1 MKKWSTRDD
10 KLVADEERELAK
22 KLYDDFARFTTLDVL
37 EAAVVKQTGSD
48 SILNLGRHGDM
59 SSGRYISVFSLE
71 LHGGGDRTTLSV
83 QVPRVDMSGPAN
95 KPSGDNGGPPGAA
108 PANNTGTTTATAT
121 GAGEGAPSSSAPT
134 YKVKHSGTGAQPVA
148 PPPPPPKATPKP
160 PSKPTDPILAAKA
173 EGNSFYG
180 QGKLHK
186 AIRAYS
192 RAITVAT
199 DKPQRVPGDY
209 GTVVSALYANRAAAY
224 LRRSKAA
231 HAKVV
236 ASKQDLQD
244 CLRDCD
250 RALDLRPGYFKVL
263 YRRAQALLH
272 LGRLHEAQAD
282 IDVCVEVATAS
293 RAAAGGDGGGDCDDA
308 MFAEVC
314 RFQGSVAR
322 KLASRAKA
330 TQGVLESVAAE
341 DEALAG
347 SVLDQLLHRTDGSFP
362 AVSGAASEPV
372 RPPAGQAAEP
382 SAGAAAGGGTSSLP
396 ANTKSLADLARE
408 LDAAADAR
416 EASAGGG
423 GGCDGASGGDGG
435 HGRVSR
441 RKADRDAARG
451 DGPSIAGVGGWRAVA
466 VKRAKAKAS
475 GKAKAKAKA
484 ASEAPGGDS
493 GTSDTA
499 GSAGVADKKAKL
511 GPRKA
516 ARLLKALRS
525 SIIKGDMTAAA
536 STLGQVQPKLYPKLF
551 GDAVR
556 AGVLGVAF
564 ARCCVEVCGRVRP
577 CSPCRARFSWTRSCL
592 SGRSKP
598 CTPWQ
603 PPMTVLQLSRF
614 ARYAGRVGGSA
625 MVVPHSTDAYSA
637 AGVCG
642 CHRELPP
649 SRGPSG
655 FACSPSSC
663 PRHKRRMC
671 CSCWSWWHRQTTS
684 STLRMVL

>member
-322 KLASRAKA
+322 KLAARAKA

-423 GGCDGASGGDGG
+423 GGGDGASGGDGG

-451 DGPSIAGVGGWRAVA
+451 DGPSTAGVGGWRAVA

-556 AGVLGVAF
+556 AGVLVLRLHGAVWGCAAVF
-564 ARCCVEVCGRVRP
+564 GRVHHAV
-577 CSPCRARFSWTRSCL
+577 RAS
-592 SGRSKP
+592 
-598 CTPWQ
+598 
-603 PPMTVLQLSRF
+603 
-614 ARYAGRVGGSA
+614 AGRE
-625 MVVPHSTDAYSA
+625 A
-637 AGVCG
+637 AC
-642 CHRELPP
+642 RD
-649 SRGPSG
+649 GPSL
-655 FACSPSSC
+655 A
-663 PRHKRRMC
+663 RHGNRRWC
-671 CSCWSWWHRQTTS
+671 FN
-684 STLRMVL
+684 

>member
-108 PANNTGTTTATAT
+108 PANNTGTAT

-263 YRRAQALLH
+263 FRRAQALLH

-423 GGCDGASGGDGG
+423 GGGDGASGGDGG

-451 DGPSIAGVGGWRAVA
+451 DGPSTAGVGGWRAVA

-475 GKAKAKAKA
+475 GKAKAKAKAKA

-556 AGVLGVAF
+556 AGVLVLRLHGAVWGCAAVF
-564 ARCCVEVCGRVRP
+564 GRVHHAV
-577 CSPCRARFSWTRSCL
+577 RAS
-592 SGRSKP
+592 
-598 CTPWQ
+598 
-603 PPMTVLQLSRF
+603 
-614 ARYAGRVGGSA
+614 AGRE
-625 MVVPHSTDAYSA
+625 A
-637 AGVCG
+637 AC
-642 CHRELPP
+642 RD
-649 SRGPSG
+649 GPSL
-655 FACSPSSC
+655 A
-663 PRHKRRMC
+663 RHGNRR
-671 CSCWSWWHRQTTS
+671 
-684 STLRMVL
+684 

>member
-322 KLASRAKA
+322 KLAARAKA

-451 DGPSIAGVGGWRAVA
+451 DGPSTAGVGGWRAVA

-556 AGVLGVAF
+556 AGVLVLRLHGAVWGCAAVF
-564 ARCCVEVCGRVRP
+564 GRVHHAV
-577 CSPCRARFSWTRSCL
+577 RAS
-592 SGRSKP
+592 
-598 CTPWQ
+598 
-603 PPMTVLQLSRF
+603 
-614 ARYAGRVGGSA
+614 AGRE
-625 MVVPHSTDAYSA
+625 A
-637 AGVCG
+637 AC
-642 CHRELPP
+642 RD
-649 SRGPSG
+649 GPSL
-655 FACSPSSC
+655 A
-663 PRHKRRMC
+663 RHGNRR
-671 CSCWSWWHRQTTS
+671 
-684 STLRMVL
+684 

>member
-108 PANNTGTTTATAT
+108 PANNTGTAT

-263 YRRAQALLH
+263 FRRAQALLH

-322 KLASRAKA
+322 KLAARAKA

-556 AGVLGVAF
+556 AGVLVLRLHGAVWGCAAVF
-564 ARCCVEVCGRVRP
+564 GRVHHAV
-577 CSPCRARFSWTRSCL
+577 RAS
-592 SGRSKP
+592 
-598 CTPWQ
+598 
-603 PPMTVLQLSRF
+603 
-614 ARYAGRVGGSA
+614 AGRE
-625 MVVPHSTDAYSA
+625 A
-637 AGVCG
+637 AC
-642 CHRELPP
+642 RD
-649 SRGPSG
+649 GPSL
-655 FACSPSSC
+655 A
-663 PRHKRRMC
+663 RHGNRRWC
-671 CSCWSWWHRQTTS
+671 FN
-684 STLRMVL
+684 